1 MGTIDDKDKKNTLNE
16 VRILASLSHPH
27 IIGGLLFITGYRDAF
42 FDETTREFCIVT
54 DFAEGGDLYEY
65 IKSIVRMKASFKE
78 ETIWIY
84 LKQILLGL
92 KYLHSRKI
100 IHRDLKGANIFL
112 SHDRRTLQVGDLNVS
127 KIAKN
132 RLLYTQTGTPYYAS
146 PEVWRDEPYD
156 HKSDIWSLGCL
167 IYEMTTLKPPFLGK
181 NMQELNQS
189 VQK

>member
-1 MGTIDDKDKKNTLNE
+1 M
-16 VRILASLSHPH
+16 LASLNHPH
-27 IIGGLLFITGYRDAF
+27 IIGKVLLDLGYRDAF
-42 FDETTREFCIVT
+42 FDENTREFCIVT

-100 IHRDLKGANIFL
+100 VHRDLKGANIFL
-112 SHDRRTLQVGDLNVS
+112 SHDRRTIQVGDLNVS

-146 PEVWRDEPYD
+146 PEVWRDQPYD

-167 IYEMTTLKPPFLGK
+167 IYEMIALKPPFLGK